1 MVPLATSLIAVIEIT
16 ENPVEYGYNSL
27 TLRGVSMASVIA
39 TPVLREEL
47 ERLAIRVF
55 KPAGSVLF
63 QRGDDASG
71 VFLIHRGKVNLA
83 LDDATPIFPDRVL
96 GPGAM
101 IGLPASVSG
110 NPYSLTAK
118 VLEDSEL
125 AFVPRKSFVECL
137 RSDSLLCLQAMDIL
151 SDEIAYIRSAFKQ
164 PA

>member
-1 MVPLATSLIAVIEIT
+1 
-16 ENPVEYGYNSL
+16 
-27 TLRGVSMASVIA
+27 MASVIT

-47 ERLAIRVF
+47 EHLATTVF

-63 QRGDDASG
+63 RRGDDVSG
-71 VFLIHRGKVNLA
+71 VFVIHSGAVNLT

-110 NPYSLTAK
+110 NPYTLTAK

-137 RSDSLLCLQAMDIL
+137 RNDSLLCLQAMDIL
-151 SDEIAYIRSAFKQ
+151 SDEIASIRSAFKQ
-164 PA
+164 NGSSV